1 MRHDR
6 KDSLDRL
13 FQVVNSLE
21 IILAEREQP
30 RQTRD
35 DAAVIAWLNQGAAP
49 EERLLKFDAWARKIL
64 AEKLDWSWAGEAES
78 KRIEQCRIYLERI
91 VLELWRRG
99 WMLDGRRL
107 ANHIE
112 RAVGAVALQQKAGK
126 IGTFWPYFQAAVDR
140 YVGINA
146 EEIREEAMRAGSH
159 ISQAM
164 TALSIHRRATGTSIP
179 ELIAQRTEEISTA
192 KAETLRSKLSRA
204 RQRAQAAANQAELL

>member
-1 MRHDR
+1 M
-6 KDSLDRL
+6 
-13 FQVVNSLE
+13 NSLE
-21 IILAEREQP
+21 AILAEREQP
-30 RQTRD
+30 RQMRD

-49 EERLLKFDAWARKIL
+49 EERLLKFDAWSRKIL
-64 AEKLDWSWAGEAES
+64 ADKLDWTWAGEAKG

-107 ANHIE
+107 AAHIE
-112 RAVGAVALQQKAGK
+112 RAIDAIAAQQKAGK
-126 IGTFWPYFQAAVDR
+126 IAAFWPYFQASIER
-140 YVGINA
+140 YVGSNA

-159 ISQAM
+159 ISQAL
-164 TALSIHRRATGTSIP
+164 TAVGIHRRATGTSIP

-204 RQRAQAAANQAELL
+204 RQRAQAESNQGKLL